1 MKFRTKNR
9 KNLRSTKKMILWGN
23 QKERRGEV
31 SKIYKPQQDKEKKI
45 EKRQI
50 TTTGMKW
57 VITTDP
63 TDVKRVRSKSYQV
76 TT

>member
-23 QKERRGEV
+23 QKKGGGESV
-31 SKIYKPQQDKEKKI
+31 KFTNPSKIKKKKR

-50 TTTGMKW
+50 TTTGKKW

-63 TDVKRVRSKSYQV
+63 TYVKRVRSKSYQL